1 MTYLNYN
8 KFRIWVGRILGL
20 TLLIFANKQF
30 NLYGSLVMVFG
41 IMIRL
46 WASGYIHKDK
56 EVTTAGPYKLLRHPL
71 YLGNFLAGLGFAL
84 LINVWQLVLLYIP
97 IFLIVYYKK
106 MRLEETYLLG
116 NFGSKYRAYQKTTP
130 LFIPNL
136 AKLIKRDTNRVRF
149 SWQCVFMNREHL
161 NLLGSVLIMIILFYL
176 IDSQF
181 HSRVF
186 SFLKIIQHS

>member
-8 KFRIWVGRILGL
+8 KFRIWVGRVLGL

-84 LINVWQLVLLYIP
+84 FVNVWQLVLLYIP
-97 IFLIVYYKK
+97 VFLIVYYKK
-106 MRLEETYLLG
+106 MRLEETYLLE
-116 NFGSKYRAYQKTTP
+116 NFGSKYQAYQKTTP

-136 AKLIKRDTNRVRF
+136 KKLIKRDTNRVGF

-161 NLLGSVLIMIILFYL
+161 NLLGSILIMIIFFYL
-176 IDSQF
+176 KDSQF
-181 HSRVF
+181 HNRLF
-186 SFLKIIQHS
+186 SFLNIIQHS